1 MRMSVD
7 SEICSVLPH
16 RNSELITKLCSYKI
30 VLSVPLRVIIY
41 VIIIIQFQISLFGT
55 SEN

>member
-16 RNSELITKLCSYKI
+16 RNSELISYQTLFVQDSFISSIKGHNLCYNNNTVSNFTVWYK
-30 VLSVPLRVIIY
+30 
-41 VIIIIQFQISLFGT
+41 
-55 SEN
+55 